1 MVDLVPL
8 VELWLKKMKVHEE
21 EPNEKESE
29 VNEQAETVITKE
41 SGVIFS
47 DGKAI
52 LIEKKTID

>member
-1 MVDLVPL
+1 
-8 VELWLKKMKVHEE
+8 MKVHEE
-21 EPNEKESE
+21 EVNEEESE

-47 DGKAI
+47 GVKAI

>member
-1 MVDLVPL
+1 
-8 VELWLKKMKVHEE
+8 MKVHEE
-21 EPNEKESE
+21 EVNQEESE

-41 SGVIFS
+41 FGVIFS

>member
-1 MVDLVPL
+1 
-8 VELWLKKMKVHEE
+8 MKVHEE
-21 EPNEKESE
+21 EVNEEESE

-41 SGVIFS
+41 SGFIFS